1 MSSHP
6 NPALES
12 DPRHHGRPQTS
23 AQLIPDGNSSLA
35 TAQRSHCLTPCSVVM
50 TRINTGPD
58 SCAVRAVLAASS
70 SELQIYTELLTTA
83 VALGVFLGIIGGV
96 LLYFFV
102 LESVLQRKQTC
113 SDGIDDSS
121 DSEGTQS
128 DDSNSETTKAGSS
141 AFQEEDELS
150 INSNVAAFALK
161 AKIIYPIN
169 QKFRPLADGSSNP
182 SLLENFKQQDYSKR
196 AKEDFVLSGS
206 EAPGEME
213 EGNSN
218 YFAGNYSPLDPKIY
232 NEDTKVLMITFF
244 PEILGYSS
252 PEADL
257 GLYRLSLQDLR
268 QLDTDMHQEKCTI
281 FLQLL
286 RMELNNLY
294 SREKIGENVYRD
306 FLSMKEKEL
315 QELLKKHQSVLPDVA
330 DREEADCLY
339 TLEEIESDER
349 DYLQYA
355 IQQMSKFFQQTEILL
370 KHSELTEIT
379 VKEIMQNIGD
389 KMSQV
394 ESMLTDTLTL
404 RVMVIVDKLMRWKF
418 MAKRLYFLKR
428 LAQQENRDKLKV
440 VTSVLDSLTRDAM
453 LTSLQKEEL
462 TARLQSTIW
471 GCVNTLDNE
480 FTKQTKDIILGMKKR
495 RRTLL
500 KRLEETQRE
509 HAANL
514 MDKARR
520 TFAPDDFIKSYH
532 ELEERNRQLRSEMED
547 EEDHNDAKAVT
558 ELWKTVDKLIE
569 EVFSEALPNLTE
581 VSSSAMETLRS
592 QMQQD
597 LRASRQ
603 AAEEERK
610 WHLTLFEEK
619 LVQMKQEWLNEKAL
633 NSAKQKHLVDYQEQI
648 IQNFLLKQTAL
659 DEKISKHIVLEHKT
673 ALQSVVRWL
682 TLRHLG
688 LMTLKEMKLYKT
700 KCQMDELGEQRLKEL
715 PIWDEHEDES
725 KKRRENL
732 VSRLS
737 KEKEKFC
744 QETELLLHQQLTVE
758 SRALLDLLQHHM
770 VQVIGC
776 ALVHQARTNSAK
788 QNHIDSTHQLK
799 NLLVERTME
808 SVYVTMEGA
817 NCLIQKYFQ
826 QMEET
831 MEQYRKDRRNQL
843 RSLQDTFKR
852 KQHIKEK
859 MIEEN
864 LSAGMANM
872 KTKRFTSTKIQHQ
885 MMLQQRRIISLLLLE
900 EGINMEFL
908 KQRAEQLRQLK
919 EQLDKHLKMAE
930 ETFISELAGLTRIS
944 QAEWKI
950 LENKFLSGMESGSF
964 SQANKNSED

>member
-1 MSSHP
+1 
-6 NPALES
+6 
-12 DPRHHGRPQTS
+12 
-23 AQLIPDGNSSLA
+23 
-35 TAQRSHCLTPCSVVM
+35 M
-50 TRINTGPD
+50 TRIHTGPE
-58 SCAVRAVLAASS
+58 SCAVRAVIAATS
-70 SELQIYTELLTTA
+70 SELQIYSQLLTTA
-83 VALGVFLGIIGGV
+83 VALGVFLGIIGGF

-102 LESVLQRKQTC
+102 LESVLQRRQTC

-121 DSEGTQS
+121 DSDDTQS
-128 DDSNSETTKAGSS
+128 YDSNSEIAVETTKAGAS

-150 INSNVAAFALK
+150 INSNVAVFALK

-196 AKEDFVLSGS
+196 AKQDFVLSGP

-218 YFAGNYSPLDPKIY
+218 YFVENYSPPDTKTY
-232 NEDTKVLMITFF
+232 NEDTTILMLTFF
-244 PEILGYSS
+244 PEILCYSS

-294 SREKIGENVYRD
+294 LREKIDESVYRD

-315 QELLKKHQSVLPDVA
+315 KELLKKHQSVLPDTA
-330 DREEADCLY
+330 DREESNCLY
-339 TLEEIESDER
+339 TLEEIERDEQ

-370 KHSELTEIT
+370 KHSELPEIT
-379 VKEIMQNIGD
+379 VREIMQNIGD
-389 KMSQV
+389 RMSQV
-394 ESMLTDTLTL
+394 ESMLTDTLTSQ
-404 RVMVIVDKLMRWKF
+404 VMVIVDKLMRWKF
-418 MAKRLYFLKR
+418 MAKSLYFLKR
-428 LAQQENRDKLKV
+428 LAQQENRDKLKM
-440 VTSVLDSLTRDAM
+440 VTSVLDTLTRDTM

-462 TARLQSTIW
+462 TPRLQNTIW
-471 GCVNTLDNE
+471 GCVNTLNNE

-500 KRLEETQRE
+500 NRLEKTQRE

-520 TFAPDDFIKSYH
+520 IFAPDDFIKSYH
-532 ELEERNRQLRSEMED
+532 ELEERNRQIRSEMED

-569 EVFSEALPNLTE
+569 EFFSETLPNLTE
-581 VSSSAMETLRS
+581 VSSSAMEALRS
-592 QMQQD
+592 QMQQE
-597 LRASRQ
+597 LRASSQ

-610 WHLTLFEEK
+610 WHLTLFQEK

-659 DEKISKHIVLEHKT
+659 DEKISNHIVLEHKT

-725 KKRRENL
+725 KKLRDNL

-737 KEKEKFC
+737 KEKEMLC
-744 QETELLLHQQLTVE
+744 QETESLLHQQFTVE
-758 SRALLDLLQHHM
+758 SRVLMDLLQHHM
-770 VQVIGC
+770 LQVIGC
-776 ALVHQARTNSAK
+776 ALVQQARTNSAQ

-808 SVYVTMEGA
+808 SVYVTLEGA
-817 NCLIQKYFQ
+817 NGLIQKYFQ
-826 QMEET
+826 QIEET
-831 MEQYRKDRRNQL
+831 MEQYRKDKGDQL

-864 LSAGMANM
+864 LSAGMANV
-872 KTKRFTSTKIQHQ
+872 KTKRFNSTKIQHQ
-885 MMLQQRRIISLLLLE
+885 MMLQQRRIISMLLLE
-900 EGINMEFL
+900 EEINMEFL
-908 KQRAEQLRQLK
+908 KQRGQQLHQLK
-919 EQLDKHLKMAE
+919 QQLDKHLKMAE
-930 ETFISELAGLTRIS
+930 EIFISELAGLTRIS

-950 LENKFLSGMESGSF
+950 LENKFLSGTKNRTL
-964 SQANKNSED
+964 QAGT

>member
-1 MSSHP
+1 
-6 NPALES
+6 
-12 DPRHHGRPQTS
+12 
-23 AQLIPDGNSSLA
+23 
-35 TAQRSHCLTPCSVVM
+35 M
-50 TRINTGPD
+50 TRINTGPE

-70 SELQIYTELLTTA
+70 SELQIYSELLTTA
-83 VALGVFLGIIGGV
+83 VALGVFLGIIGGF

-102 LESVLQRKQTC
+102 LESVLQRRQTC

-121 DSEGTQS
+121 DSDDTQS
-128 DDSNSETTKAGSS
+128 YDSNSEIAVETTKAGAS

-150 INSNVAAFALK
+150 IDSNVAAFALK

-196 AKEDFVLSGS
+196 AKQDFVLSGP

-218 YFAGNYSPLDPKIY
+218 YFVENYSPLDSKTY
-232 NEDTKVLMITFF
+232 NEDTTILMLTFF

-294 SREKIGENVYRD
+294 LREKIDESVYRD

-315 QELLKKHQSVLPDVA
+315 QELLKKHQSVLPDAA
-330 DREEADCLY
+330 DREESNCHY
-339 TLEEIESDER
+339 TLEEIERDEQ

-370 KHSELTEIT
+370 KHSELPEIT
-379 VKEIMQNIGD
+379 VREIMQNIGD

-394 ESMLTDTLTL
+394 ESMLTDTLTSQ
-404 RVMVIVDKLMRWKF
+404 VMVIVDKLMRWKF
-418 MAKRLYFLKR
+418 MAKSLYFLKR
-428 LAQQENRDKLKV
+428 LAQQENRDKLKM
-440 VTSVLDSLTRDAM
+440 VTSVLDTLTRDAM

-462 TARLQSTIW
+462 TARLQNTIW
-471 GCVNTLDNE
+471 GCVNTLNNE

-500 KRLEETQRE
+500 NRLEKTQRE

-520 TFAPDDFIKSYH
+520 IFAPDDFIKSYH
-532 ELEERNRQLRSEMED
+532 ELEERNRQIRSEMED
-547 EEDHNDAKAVT
+547 EEDQNDAKAVT

-569 EVFSEALPNLTE
+569 EFFSETLPNLTE
-581 VSSSAMETLRS
+581 VSSSAMEALRS
-592 QMQQD
+592 QMQQE
-597 LRASRQ
+597 LRASSQ

-610 WHLTLFEEK
+610 WHLTLFQEK

-659 DEKISKHIVLEHKT
+659 DEKISNHIVLKHKT

-700 KCQMDELGEQRLKEL
+700 KCQMDELGEQQLKEL

-725 KKRRENL
+725 KKLRDNL

-737 KEKEKFC
+737 KEKEMLC
-744 QETELLLHQQLTVE
+744 QETESLLHQQFTVE
-758 SRALLDLLQHHM
+758 SRVLMDLLQHHM

-776 ALVHQARTNSAK
+776 ALVHQARTNSAE

-808 SVYVTMEGA
+808 SVYVTLEGA
-817 NCLIQKYFQ
+817 NGLIQKYFQ
-826 QMEET
+826 QIEET
-831 MEQYRKDRRNQL
+831 MERYRKDKRNQL
-843 RSLQDTFKR
+843 RSLQDTFKK

-864 LSAGMANM
+864 LSAGMVNV
-872 KTKRFTSTKIQHQ
+872 KTKRFNSTKIQHQ
-885 MMLQQRRIISLLLLE
+885 MMLQQRRIISMLLLE
-900 EGINMEFL
+900 EEINMEFL
-908 KQRAEQLRQLK
+908 KQRGQQLHQLK
-919 EQLDKHLKMAE
+919 QQLDKHLKMAE

-950 LENKFLSGMESGSF
+950 LENKFLSGTKNRTL
-964 SQANKNSED
+964 QAGK